1 MDTTVI
7 VGLAVILAKIIEK
20 MLDFGINHF
29 KPSEDNPI
37 KLIKET
43 NSLITQTASMIKS
56 ISDLLGK
63 VDLNGTPMVYYS
75 RSLEIKQTESLN
87 VLNDLTSGQNAQLKM
102 LEKITDKVLEIEKD
116 ISHVLYQLGG
126 K

>member
-20 MLDFGINHF
+20 MLDFGIDHF
-29 KPSEDNPI
+29 KPKEENPM
-37 KLIKET
+37 KLIKDT
-43 NSLITQTASMIKS
+43 NLLIMQVAAMIKS
-56 ISDLLGK
+56 ISDLISK

-75 RSLEIKQTESLN
+75 RSLEIKQSESLDI
-87 VLNDLTSGQNAQLKM
+87 LNHLSSNQTLQLKM
-102 LEKITDKVLEIEKD
+102 LEKITDKVTEIEKD
-116 ISHVLYQLGG
+116 ISHILYELGG